1 MRIFDAMKKFF
12 IAFALLAGASLL
24 TGCFPDNTDD
34 SATDI
39 IVTSGAL
46 VINKGNAPQGIDG
59 SLTHLDFGNS
69 SSREISGLSQYGTFS
84 DIMVYGGKA
93 YVVCP
98 DECSILVLDRKSFQ
112 PIKTVPTTIMIGS
125 EYPDTPSRLAAYADK
140 VYVSLESGYV
150 CAIDTLSFA
159 IRATYRV
166 GSYPEGMCIGS
177 KNDIPYLY
185 VANSDAGDGNGSIS
199 TVELSTGTVKELR
212 NEKIRYPR
220 ELAVAGEDIYLLD
233 WGVFDENG
241 TQKDAGVYRINE
253 SSVYQ
258 IIPDATYMST
268 GGYTILTAN
277 APQGGTGISYS
288 SYNILTS
295 TRIDFPISGDG
306 PKIISPTSVSIDPN
320 TGYVMITSRNPDP
333 DTGEPAYDLPG
344 FANLYK
350 PSGEFAMTF
359 SVGVEP
365 GDVAFLYQVEKF
377 K

>member
-1 MRIFDAMKKFF
+1 MKKIF
-12 IAFALLAGASLL
+12 ITLALLAGAGLL
-24 TGCFPDNTDD
+24 SGCFPDDKGG
-34 SATDI
+34 SGTDI
-39 IVTSGAL
+39 LVTSGAL
-46 VINKGNAPQGIDG
+46 VLNKGNAPQGIDG

-166 GSYPEGMCIGS
+166 GSFPEGMCVGLKDDLPI
-177 KNDIPYLY
+177 LY
-185 VANSDAGDGNGSIS
+185 VANSDAGNGDDSIS
-199 TVELSTGTVKELR
+199 IIDLGTGTVKELR
-212 NEKIRYPR
+212 NEKIRFPR

-233 WGVFDENG
+233 WGYFDEDG
-241 TQKDAGVYRINE
+241 VQKEAGVYKISGN
-253 SSVYQ
+253 SVQ
-258 IIPDATYMST
+258 KVVTDATCMAPA
-268 GGYTILTAN
+268 GYTILTAN
-277 APQGGTGISYS
+277 APQGGNGISYS
-288 SYNILTS
+288 NYNILSGATTS
-295 TRIDFPISGDG
+295 FPISGDG
-306 PKIISPTSVSIDPN
+306 PAIKSPGAIAVDPN
-320 TGYVMITSRNPDP
+320 TGYVMITSRQLDP
-333 DTGEPAYDLPG
+333 VTGEPSFDLPG

-359 SVGVEP
+359 SVGVDP
-365 GDVAFLYQVEKF
+365 RDVAFLYQVEKI

>member
-1 MRIFDAMKKFF
+1 MKKFF

-93 YVVCP
+93 YVACP
-98 DECSILVLDRKSFQ
+98 DEFSILVLDRKSFR
-112 PIKTVPTTIMIGS
+112 PVKTVSTIIS
-125 EYPDTPSRLAAYADK
+125 EGGLPMDEPNRLTAHGDK
-140 VYVSLESGYV
+140 VYVSLRSDHV
-150 CAIDTLSFA
+150 CAIDTLNLSICA
-159 IRATYRV
+159 AYRV
-166 GSYPEGMCIGS
+166 GSFPEGMCVGLKDDLPI
-177 KNDIPYLY
+177 LY

-199 TVELSTGTVKELR
+199 IIDLGTGTVKELR
-212 NEKIRYPR
+212 NEKIRFPR

-233 WGVFDENG
+233 WGFFDEDG
-241 TQKDAGVYRINE
+241 VQKEAGVYKISGN
-253 SSVYQ
+253 SVQ
-258 IIPDATYMST
+258 KVVTDATYMST